1 MPSAA
6 VVGSIVTTP
15 SFQLWSPSGRDLVC
29 VASQNWQVW
38 VSVPS
43 VRQVEGVVTSQSP

>member
-15 SFQLWSPSGRDLVC
+15 SSQLWSPSGRDLVY